1 MAWALTFHLLGLI
14 VWLGSLLDLT
24 RILGYHVKEE
34 LNVQARLSAMEFR
47 MFFFVATPGLVIT
60 LICGIILFFI
70 GGGVS
75 QYLVGHGWFHAKL
88 TLILGLLGIHF
99 FIGKQILKLRATP
112 QKISPGR
119 FKAMHGIA
127 ALMLVFILILVMV
140 KPF

>member
-14 VWLGSLLDLT
+14 VWMGALLDLT

-34 LNVQARLSAMEFR
+34 LAVQARLSAMEFR
-47 MFFFVATPGLVIT
+47 MFFFVATPGLAIT
-60 LICGIILFFI
+60 LIFGIILFFL

-75 QYLVGHGWFHAKL
+75 QYLVGKGWFHAKL
-88 TLILGLLGIHF
+88 TLLIGLFVIHF

-112 QKISPGR
+112 QKISPKR
-119 FKAMHGIA
+119 FKALHGIA
-127 ALMLVFILILVMV
+127 ALMMVLILILVMV